1 MLISLA
7 VVNQWC
13 FDGPTTQRTFEMQS
27 RYTPLDLEVR
37 DFGDYQLII
46 DARSPRE
53 FAEDHLPTAV
63 NYPVVDNDEY
73 AQVGTLHRSDTHA
86 AYLIGVTHSLRNMA
100 NWIEQIGQQC
110 SPASRILVYCFRGGK
125 RSKLWSDTLRTI
137 GFKVDVLPGGW
148 KSYRRWVMSGLEVV
162 PRELIF
168 KVLTGP
174 SGCGKTRLLQAIE
187 QQGGQVLDLEAL
199 ATHRGSLIGAVPECP
214 QPTQKAFDSALLAKL
229 RSFDVARPVF
239 VESESKKIGSLRL
252 PQSLM
257 DSMGSA
263 DIVEISA
270 PMPVRLKVWEADFGH
285 FIQDPAAL
293 MDRIQHLLPLV
304 GLERIKTWQSLA
316 AAGDVLRIFEQL
328 MALHYDPAY
337 LRSSKRLF
345 HGRRVSQPQTIA
357 KFDDQA
363 FYDAAA
369 ELIAR
374 HGAPID
380 VE

>member
-1 MLISLA
+1 
-7 VVNQWC
+7 
-13 FDGPTTQRTFEMQS
+13 MQS
-27 RYTPLDLEVR
+27 RYTPLDLEVQ

-53 FAEDHLPTAV
+53 FAEDHLPGAV

-73 AQVGTLHRSDTHA
+73 AQVGTLHRTNTHE

-110 SPASRILVYCFRGGK
+110 SPTSRILVYCFRGGK

-148 KSYRRWVMSGLEVV
+148 KNYRRWVMNGLEVV
-162 PRELIF
+162 PRELSF

-187 QQGGQVLDLEAL
+187 KRGGQVLDLEAL
-199 ATHRGSLIGAVPECP
+199 AKHRGSLIGAVPNSP
-214 QPTQKAFDSALLAKL
+214 QPTQKSFDSDLLDIL
-229 RSFDVARPVF
+229 RSFDVSRPVF

-263 DIVEISA
+263 DLIEISA
-270 PMPVRLKVWEADFGH
+270 PLQVRLGVWEADFGH
-285 FIQDPAAL
+285 FIHDPAAL

-304 GLERIKTWQSLA
+304 GHERIKIWQSLA
-316 AAGDVLRIFEQL
+316 DAGDVLQIFEQL
-328 MALHYDPAY
+328 MTLHYDPAY
-337 LRSSKRLF
+337 QRSGKRLF
-345 HGRRVSQPQTIA
+345 HGRRDPEPLAIA
-357 KFDDQA
+357 TFSEQA
-363 FYDAAA
+363 FDEAAA